1 MKTFKSLFLTFLLV
15 FNITYNST
23 EMYAKGVEYENFK
36 NATATAT
43 TTTLS
48 TAEMSDLICEL
59 AESEKFEDMAKT
71 SVNIVTVS
79 TYNRAGMSEEKFEEN
94 TALLEKTLEAK
105 PFNEMSIKEKHELG
119 DLLGYQNG
127 FQVEETVNKLN
138 KSLKALNTAH
148 PKLSQL
154 DAADRDYVVNEALE
168 QSGFIDRA
176 VRNNAECMKN
186 CSKSLANCQIV
197 GWVVYGLLVVILSAC
212 FVAWAISFI
221 GTAGSTLV
229 LLAPASLACWS
240 GAAAAL
246 GLESLTG
253 VCANNNTACIATC
266 DY

>member
-1 MKTFKSLFLTFLLV
+1 MKTYKSLFLTFLLI

-79 TYNRAGMSEEKFEEN
+79 TYNRVGMSEEKFEEN
-94 TALLEKTLEAK
+94 AALLEKTLEAK
-105 PFNEMSIKEKHELG
+105 SFNEMSIKEKHEVG
-119 DLLGYQNG
+119 DMLGYQNG
-127 FQVEETVNKLN
+127 FQVEETLNKLS
-138 KSLKALNTAH
+138 KSIQALNTAH

-154 DAADRDYVVNEALE
+154 DAADREYVVDVALE
-168 QSGFIDRA
+168 QSGFVDRA
-176 VRNNAECMKN
+176 VKNNEACMKN
-186 CSKSLANCQIV
+186 CGKQLATCETV
-197 GWVVYGLLVVILSAC
+197 GWVVYGVLVGILSIC
-212 FVAWAISFI
+212 FIAWAISLI

-229 LLAPASLACWS
+229 LLAPATIACYS

-246 GLESLTG
+246 GLETLSN

-266 DY
+266 DF